1 MALKPDRNIVVTD
14 ISNICTIAIQK
25 GEVLVFGVSGSG
37 ALLNDVASVTRA
49 TNPSGL
55 VPAGVSLANMVSI
68 DITRQ
73 HRNFHNDEQLIGE
86 KLPLLTKGC
95 IVTDKISSGATPAV
109 GETAYLTANGE
120 LTDAQTSGTPKVGQ
134 FLGAKD
140 SDGYVKVFIDLPIV

>member
-86 KLPLLTKGC
+86 KLPLLTKGW
-95 IVTDKISSGATPAV
+95 IVTDKIASAATPAV